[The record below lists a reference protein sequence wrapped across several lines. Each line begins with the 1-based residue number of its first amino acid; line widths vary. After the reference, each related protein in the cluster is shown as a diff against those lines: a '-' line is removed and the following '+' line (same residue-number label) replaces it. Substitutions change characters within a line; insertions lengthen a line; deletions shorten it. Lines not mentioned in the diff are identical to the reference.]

1 MLANIRK
8 CENIHY
14 TLKKVHLK
22 GTHTFNQ
29 QFKKNV
35 AIKEGA
41 DEFSILTCKL
51 SNLPNKKLIRAL
63 ESLILIFKSFY
74 TNKKTSSILFKSY
87 ANIA

>member
-1 MLANIRK
+1 MLINIRK

-14 TLKKVHLK
+14 VKKVHLK

-29 QFKKNV
+29 QLKKNV
-35 AIKEGA
+35 AINEGA
-41 DEFSILTCKL
+41 DKFSILTCKL

-63 ESLILIFKSFY
+63 ESLILIFKSLY
-74 TNKKTSSILFKSY
+74 INKKTSSILFKSY